1 MNKMM
6 PTQRPAFAARG
17 ELVLLGTLDVENVA
31 RRFHGTVHGASP
43 LRRATGASIDSK
55 IVALKKQMK
64 GVQKEFRSLP
74 EGKARDVLKQ

>member
-1 MNKMM
+1 MEVWVWCRLKFDPGVQ
-6 PTQRPAFAARG
+6 PTLLLFERRG
-17 ELVLLGTLDVENVA
+17 YWPSVGGV
-31 RRFHGTVHGASP
+31 GSS
-43 LRRATGASIDSK
+43 GASIDSK